1 MILNEIDPILDELAK
16 AEDDIKHL
24 DADVKAQIAALKSG
38 SESEHKHMYKDLER
52 IQGNNDR
59 NYTLIINSQKC
70 RLIQLCKSHLR
81 DNFITE
87 EDFEQITEMYKLYH
101 GLGGNGQAQEY
112 YEKVLKLEIKKDKE

>member
-52 IQGNNDR
+52 
-59 NYTLIINSQKC
+59 
-70 RLIQLCKSHLR
+70 
-81 DNFITE
+81 
-87 EDFEQITEMYKLYH
+87 
-101 GLGGNGQAQEY
+101 
-112 YEKVLKLEIKKDKE
+112 V